1 MENLTASEIAGF
13 GVGALLLCATIAAPR
28 VDAFISASQR
38 RSVPISSGQRTSY
51 LSSIINYR
59 SLDMCKRCGNLRMIA
74 CSQCKGIGSV
84 RKGGTFGFR
93 VLEAIY
99 ESLEDRSTPKQLV
112 PCIKCQSKGRLPCPN
127 CSKLP

>member
-38 RSVPISSGQRTSY
+38 RS
-51 LSSIINYR
+51 
-59 SLDMCKRCGNLRMIA
+59 LDMCKRCGNLRMIA

-84 RKGGTFGFR
+84 RKGGAFGFR
-93 VLEAIY
+93 VLEEIY
-99 ESLEDRSTPKQLV
+99 ESLEDRNTPKQLV

-127 CSKLP
+127 CSKLPV